1 MMDLKNLKMLI
12 KLMVENDLTEV
23 ELQDAKG
30 EKVALKRGRADGPVT
45 MVAAPSYPSLPS
57 PAVAVP
63 AVTGNIPASV
73 PASTVGS
80 GSSAGGQVDENAGLV
95 PINSP
100 MVGTF
105 YASSSP
111 EAKPFV
117 APGSK
122 VTPDTVVC
130 IIEAMKVFNEIKAET
145 SGTLIKV
152 LVTSGKAV
160 EFGQPLFMIQPD

>member
-1 MMDLKNLKMLI
+1 MMDLKNLKSLI

-30 EKVALKRGRADGPVT
+30 EKVALKRGKGEGQVT
-45 MVAAPSYPSLPS
+45 YVTAAPPSTPAVSSATTATGAPSS
-57 PAVAVP
+57 PAGTAL
-63 AVTGNIPASV
+63 SV
-73 PASTVGS
+73 PE
-80 GSSAGGQVDENAGLV
+80 ENEGLV
-95 PINSP
+95 PIVSP

-105 YASSSP
+105 YASPSP

-117 APGSK
+117 MPGSK

-145 SGTLIKV
+145 SGTVVKV
-152 LVTSGKAV
+152 LVASGKAV
-160 EFGQPLFMIQPD
+160 EFGQPLFMIQPDGSH